1 VFAPVIEVHPT
12 ASAATIGSKQQLHSW
27 PASASPLADGPIADG
42 PIAREITFVV
52 GGRCTWLNLWKAT
65 IDALGLLLGRTRA
78 SHDWHPLDGWINE
91 LGLQRVWCQSLG
103 TGALIHLAAQ
113 SIGQAT

>member
-1 VFAPVIEVHPT
+1 MFAPVIEVHPT
-12 ASAATIGSKQQLHSW
+12 ASAATIGSKQQLHGWS
-27 PASASPLADGPIADG
+27 ASASPDG

-52 GGRCTWLNLWKAT
+52 GGRSTWLNFWKAT

-78 SHDWHPLDGWINE
+78 TGDWHPLDGWINE
-91 LGLQRVWCQSLG
+91 KGLQRVWCQSLG
-103 TGALIHLAAQ
+103 TEARIHLAAQ